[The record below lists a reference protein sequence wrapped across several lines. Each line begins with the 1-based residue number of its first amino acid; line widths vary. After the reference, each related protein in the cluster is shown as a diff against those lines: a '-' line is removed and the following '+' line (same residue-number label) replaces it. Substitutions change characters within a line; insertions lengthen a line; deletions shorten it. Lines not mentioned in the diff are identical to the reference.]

1 MDLHSLRLFLHLAA
15 TLHFGRTSHACA
27 VSPSALSRTIRR
39 LEDEV
44 GRGLFVRDNRS
55 VQLAPAGLEFRA
67 FARDTVDRWEQLL
80 QGLATDRNHLKGEV
94 SLFGSV
100 TAVYSVLNDLFA
112 LLRSRHPDVHI
123 RLETGDP
130 AHALEKVQN
139 GEADLTVAARPE
151 RLAAQLLFKTLA
163 ITPLV
168 FVAPKVRC
176 EAADLTRRAVIPWGR
191 VPMILAERAL
201 SRRRVEAWFRSR
213 GARPTIYA
221 EVAGHEAILPMVHL
235 GCGVGVVPRL
245 VMEMSLLK
253 DEVRVLDVEPPLEPY
268 DVGLAVH
275 RRRLAVPIVRA
286 VWAAADEVRRG

>member
-1 MDLHSLRLFLHLAA
+1 MDLHSLKLFLHLAG
-15 TLHFGRTSHACA
+15 TLHFGKTSLACA
-27 VSPSALSRTIRR
+27 VSASALSRTIRR

-55 VQLAPAGLEFRA
+55 VQLSPAGVEFRA

-80 QGLATDRNHLKGEV
+80 QGLAKDRNHLKGEV
-94 SLFGSV
+94 SLFCSV
-100 TAVYSVLNDLFA
+100 TAVYGVLNDLFVV
-112 LLRSRHPDVHI
+112 LRSRHPDLHI

-130 AHALEKVQN
+130 AHALEKAQN
-139 GEADLTVAARPE
+139 GEVDLAVAARPE
-151 RLAAQLLFKTLA
+151 RLAPQLLFKTLA

-168 FVAPKVRC
+168 FVAPRVRC
-176 EAADLTRRAVIPWGR
+176 EAANLTRHEPIPWAR
-191 VPMILAERAL
+191 VPMILAERSL
-201 SRRRVEAWFRSR
+201 SRQRVEAWFRAR

-253 DEVRVLDVEPPLEPY
+253 DEVRVLELEPPLEPY

-275 RRRLAVPIVRA
+275 RRRLAAPIVLA
-286 VWAAADEVRRG
+286 VWEAADEVSR